1 MLCFWESDQ
10 CLLSLLQKETDW
22 QTNLFVKTLGT
33 LLYSTIDPLL
43 IHLLCTFD
51 KEGRMQLLQ
60 RVCSIGVSKYCLS
73 VLKQSRVV
81 WGNMP
86 TEENKTDIERTLKGF
101 AKLVLEEDYET

>member
-1 MLCFWESDQ
+1 
-10 CLLSLLQKETDW
+10 
-22 QTNLFVKTLGT
+22 
-33 LLYSTIDPLL
+33 
-43 IHLLCTFD
+43 
-51 KEGRMQLLQ
+51 MQLLQ